1 VSVIGFIQF
10 IIIGWVF
17 LKLIRFSGLW
27 QEKLGLSFILGS
39 GLQTVTYFWLITRTN
54 ITNQTTY
61 LGFAIILLAI
71 LSFLYLVSK
80 KIFPDWISRPINVT
94 EVDTIHRKKIMFL
107 SWLCIFVLF
116 IIAVTLAIYTPVH
129 TTDSIHLYDFRA
141 KIMYYSQSLSAIRQI
156 DYWYTYPMFS
166 SMIHLFVYYFGLQN
180 PSIYWPIMLLS
191 FALIFYALLK
201 KEKGPTIASL
211 VTLAMYSTPL
221 IFWQSRLDGLTNL
234 PYTILY
240 CTAIFYAIEAV
251 KPVTTNLSALLVSA
265 LATSLSIWTRAN
277 EPFWTVPIVVVFLT
291 ILAKKRL
298 PLSALLY
305 YLLISPIKNMWNN
318 YAQTIT
324 NIDLTSGVKGVIT
337 SVKFAPSSSADH
349 AIVADKYLLR
359 ITTNIIIILSQ
370 ALATLGL
377 ILPVLF
383 QSLSP
388 VIYIFFPML
397 LLGSSNQQKLLLAS
411 IVLTA
416 LLLWGGST
424 FVYINF
430 DWQLLDNP
438 LSRLSGIFIP
448 LMWMYIAQ
456 SSVWQSISFLS
467 PVPKNNHQ

>member
-1 VSVIGFIQF
+1 MSVIGFIQF

>member
-1 VSVIGFIQF
+1 
-10 IIIGWVF
+10 
-17 LKLIRFSGLW
+17 
-27 QEKLGLSFILGS
+27 
-39 GLQTVTYFWLITRTN
+39 
-54 ITNQTTY
+54 
-61 LGFAIILLAI
+61 
-71 LSFLYLVSK
+71 
-80 KIFPDWISRPINVT
+80 
-94 EVDTIHRKKIMFL
+94 
-107 SWLCIFVLF
+107 
-116 IIAVTLAIYTPVH
+116 
-129 TTDSIHLYDFRA
+129 
-141 KIMYYSQSLSAIRQI
+141 MYYSQSLSAIRQI